1 MDWNKFIPFC
11 NVGTFRRS
19 LQWPETTSGTLHK
32 LLDLRQPI
40 PNRARWAGQI
50 VVSKK
55 FDGFSKHPHLAKI
68 SSTSVWT
75 PENFKNFLWFL
86 ISLLH
91 CVSGIIDVEELLRSS
106 APQIPPTILTNEH
119 DIVFLYF
126 PSNKLWFF
134 WGKCIVY
141 LDKEAIFTFRGKSC
155 LLLAYATTCSLSSVK
170 KLINFGPICMTNR
183 TCFHLFARLYG
194 QCPPHTSTTK
204 IVLNMTYSD
213 STDLK

>member
-1 MDWNKFIPFC
+1 MWVLSEDLCSDPKQLPVRYINYL
-11 NVGTFRRS
+11 TFANLYPIVHDERDRLSFPRR
-19 LQWPETTSGTLHK
+19 
-32 LLDLRQPI
+32 
-40 PNRARWAGQI
+40 
-50 VVSKK
+50 

-119 DIVFLYF
+119 DIVFLCF

-134 WGKCIVY
+134 WGKCVVY

-194 QCPPHTSTTK
+194 QCSPHTSTTK